1 MVMSRG
7 FGIFAQNVY
16 NEGHECDYLTQA
28 YALALSIKIHC
39 GKQWPVFVMTN
50 DEVPQQYKEVF
61 DEIVPIPW
69 GDMAENSLWKI
80 ENRWKMYH
88 KTPYR
93 ETIVLD
99 SDCLVMRDI
108 SHWWDLLEG
117 RTVSYGNNPI
127 TYTGQP
133 IQDTYRKT
141 FIANDL
147 PDVYNTIFYF
157 KKSPEA
163 KAFFTMVEIIVN
175 NWKEFYLRYAPK
187 EFQKFPSMDLTCA
200 IAAKLTGMSDQI
212 TDKNF
217 IPFIHMK
224 PKCQGWENAPLDW
237 TNVIGSYI
245 NNQGEL
251 KLGNHR
257 ITDVLH
263 YVESEFLTPKIINT
277 LENMYHV

>member
-1 MVMSRG
+1 MAG
-7 FGIFAQNVY
+7 F
-16 NEGHECDYLTQA
+16 CDDQ
-28 YALALSIKIHC
+28 
-39 GKQWPVFVMTN
+39 
-50 DEVPQQYKEVF
+50 VPQQYKEVF

-108 SHWWDLLEG
+108 SHWWNILEG

-127 TYTGQP
+127 TYTGHA

-200 IAAKLTGMSDQI
+200 IAAKLTGMSDQV

-224 PKCQGWENAPLDW
+224 PKCQGWQNPPLDW

-277 LENMYHV
+277 LENLYHV

>member
-1 MVMSRG
+1 MSKG

-50 DEVPQQYKEVF
+50 DEVPDHYREVF

-88 KTPYR
+88 KTPFR

-108 SHWWDLLEG
+108 THWWDILEG
-117 RTVSYGNNPI
+117 RTVSYGTNPI
-127 TYTGQP
+127 TYTGRP

-163 KAFFTMVEIIVN
+163 KAYFTMVEIIVN
-175 NWKEFYLRYAPK
+175 NWHEFYLRYAPK
-187 EFQKFPSMDLTCA
+187 NFQKFPSMDLTCA
-200 IAAKLTGMSDQI
+200 IAAKLTGMSNQVTDQ
-212 TDKNF
+212 NF

-224 PKCQGWENAPLDW
+224 PKCQGWENAPLNW

-245 NNQGEL
+245 NNQGHL

-257 ITDVLH
+257 ITDVFH
-263 YVESEFLTPKIINT
+263 YVEPEFLTNKVIT
-277 LENMYHV
+277 ALENIYHV

>member
-1 MVMSRG
+1 MSRG

-28 YALALSIKIHC
+28 YALALSIKINC

-99 SDCLVMRDI
+99 SDCLVTRDI
-108 SHWWDLLEG
+108 SHWWDIING
-117 RTVSYGNNPI
+117 RTISYGTQPI

-133 IQDTYRKT
+133 VENTYRKT
-141 FIANDL
+141 FTENNL
-147 PDVYNTIFYF
+147 PDLYNTIFYF

-175 NWKEFYLRYAPK
+175 NWHDFYLRYAPK
-187 EFQKFPSMDLTCA
+187 NFQKFPSMDVTCA
-200 IAAKLTGMSDQI
+200 IAAKLTGLEDQI
-212 TDKNF
+212 VDPNF

-224 PKCQGWENAPLDW
+224 SKCQGWENPPLNW

-245 NNQGEL
+245 NNQGDL
-251 KLGNHR
+251 KLGNHL
-257 ITDVLH
+257 IKDVLH
-263 YVESEFLTPKIINT
+263 YVEKEFLTNKIINT
-277 LENMYHV
+277 LENIYHD

>member
-1 MVMSRG
+1 MSRG

-88 KTPYR
+88 KTPFG

-108 SHWWDLLEG
+108 SHWWDIIED
-117 RTVSYGNNPI
+117 RTLSYGTRPI
-127 TYTGQP
+127 TYTGQSVE
-133 IQDTYRKT
+133 DTYRKT
-141 FIANDL
+141 FTENNL
-147 PDVYNTIFYF
+147 PDLYNTIFYF

-163 KAFFTMVEIIVN
+163 KAFFTMVEIILN
-175 NWKEFYLRYAPK
+175 NWHDFYLRYAPK
-187 EFQKFPSMDLTCA
+187 NFQKFPSMDVTCA
-200 IAAKLTGMSDQI
+200 IAAKLTGMEDQI
-212 TDKNF
+212 VDSNF

-224 PKCQGWENAPLDW
+224 PKCQGWRNPPLNW

-245 NNQGEL
+245 NNQGDL
-251 KLGNHR
+251 KLGNHL
-257 ITDVLH
+257 IKDVLH
-263 YVESEFLTPKIINT
+263 YVEKEFLTHKIINT
-277 LENMYHV
+277 LENIYHD